1 MDNQNKLTVRLK
13 RLAGPRPAPARR
25 FAILTSLVLTT
36 ALAPMTRASEN
47 VAQAPFAYWAD
58 VPPAGQFVLG
68 MVYEQS
74 KSYSMYA
81 SGQQYNIKVKA
92 SGENYGIDVRQG
104 YFALQYGINE
114 RWAADLEVGGTTVGW
129 RSFSPG
135 NQIQST
141 IGVMDT
147 SFGAR
152 YQIFNEACEL
162 EFALDADADI
172 SRRGRAAR
180 HL

>member
-1 MDNQNKLTVRLK
+1 MGLTT
-13 RLAGPRPAPARR
+13 RLASVAGLL
-25 FAILTSLVLTT
+25 LTS
-36 ALAPMTRASEN
+36 ALAPTVLASEN

-58 VPPAGQFVLG
+58 VPPEGQFVLG

-74 KSYSMYA
+74 KSYHIYA
-81 SGQQYNIKVKA
+81 NGQQYNVLVRA
-92 SGENYGIDVRQG
+92 GGENYGIDVRQG

-129 RSFSPG
+129 RSLFTRRPDSINDRADGYVFRGPVSNCQRG
-135 NQIQST
+135 RQ
-141 IGVMDT
+141 
-147 SFGAR
+147 F
-152 YQIFNEACEL
+152 